1 MGWEGVILPRLV
13 SLVNGNTAPYAENL
27 AVGLDAP
34 GAEMSRNH
42 VGMAIA
48 GEALRALRALVAD
61 VLGGIKRDE
70 DLRWNRA
77 KVRLIAYLRDEF
89 TNGLWGGEVLCPT
102 PHDAYHLAI
111 AMFARLA
118 AVESQDPELLRLTAD
133 HCRALGRLCA
143 TLSDPTGEV
152 LSAGVRVP
160 LAKGGKEQRRPV
172 HSALTEFYRY
182 LTCKTDDERFGKL
195 LREPMYVGLKAL
207 ELVDEDERAGGVTPW
222 VGEQPGPVPMS
233 RPVIV
238 HRWPAGH
245 QVEIPRRGNETG
257 LAKGSQNPNGTCDWL
272 RAEYGKGKKGGSLV
286 TFGMLWQQPAP
297 PVPKVATKIELGPAV
312 REVRIGPAQGGA

>member
-1 MGWEGVILPRLV
+1 MGWEGVILPRLG
-13 SLVNGNTAPYAENL
+13 SLANGDTVPYAENL

-34 GAEMSRNH
+34 GKEMTHNH
-42 VGMAIA
+42 VGMAVV
-48 GEALRALRALVAD
+48 GEALRAWREWSIVGMETNHRDWLD
-61 VLGGIKRDE
+61 IKY
-70 DLRWNRA
+70 RWSGAR
-77 KVRLIAYLRDEF
+77 VRLVAYLRAEL
-89 TNGLWGGEVLCPT
+89 TNGLWNGEPLCPT
-102 PHDAYHLAI
+102 PHDAFYVAI
-111 AMFARLA
+111 AMFARLV

-133 HCRALGRLCA
+133 YCRALGRLCA

-272 RAEYGKGKKGGSLV
+272 LAEYGKGKKGGSLV

-297 PVPKVATKIELGPAV
+297 PVPKVATKIELGPA
-312 REVRIGPAQGGA
+312 QGGA